1 GTGPD
6 TPPPPGRSS
15 RDAEPG
21 ACCFPGPCTAAQRY
35 SARLLQAGYEPESW
49 GPPALWC
56 PLGQA
61 GGAAMVCS

>member
-35 SARLLQAGYEPESW
+35 SARLLQAGYEPESATEAQTRCW
-49 GPPALWC
+49 HPALD
-56 PLGQA
+56 
-61 GGAAMVCS
+61 